1 MIHNEAHALAGQTVV
16 LNSGP
21 YAGSEY
27 QIQDY
32 YDRVFDRSWKN
43 DGASPVVMEYAMQGL
58 FYSIPYDD
66 EVLYGESGGVARL
79 VHIKWL

>member
-21 YAGSEY
+21 YEGSEY
-27 QIQDY
+27 EIQDY
-32 YDRVFDRSWKN
+32 YDRVFGGSWMN
-43 DGASPVVMEYAMQGL
+43 GGRAPVMEYAMQGL

-79 VHIKWL
+79 VHTKWL